1 VAWGWVVPAA
11 LAQAVALTVGSTGYG
26 WHRDELYF
34 RMLPPAWGYV
44 DQPPL
49 VPWIARSVTALVDE
63 PWALR
68 VPATLAS
75 AAAVVLV
82 ALLAREL
89 GGTRGAQALAA
100 WGAAFGAVPL
110 MLGHLLLTSTLDQ
123 AFWLAATLAVLRA
136 VRGDRRWWLVAG
148 VVAGLASF
156 SRLLVAVLGVALVVG
171 LLLAGPR
178 RVLRGPWPWAGAA
191 LAVVLASPNLLFQA
205 THGWPQ
211 LDMGAALA
219 ENNAAEV
226 RTLAVPLL
234 LLMLGPVLAPVW
246 GTGVVWLLRAPQRPE
261 VGFLA
266 VAFGVLVAF
275 TLVSGAQPHYP
286 VHLLAVVYAAG
297 CVPVSRWLATRARWR
312 WVAVAGLAANAAL
325 AAVLALPV
333 VPADRLGTTPVPAVG
348 PLVGDQVG
356 WPAYVEQVSRA
367 WRTTPGGARTAV
379 ITSNYGEAGAV
390 ARFGPALGL
399 PAPFS
404 GHNALHD
411 VGRPADDVDTV
422 VLVGHVGERA
432 ADLFDACRVVDRL
445 DNGLGVDNEEQG
457 APVTVCTG
465 PVADW
470 STLWPRFRHLD

>member
-1 VAWGWVVPAA
+1 
-11 LAQAVALTVGSTGYG
+11 
-26 WHRDELYF
+26 
-34 RMLPPAWGYV
+34 MLPPAWGYV

-49 VPWIARSVTALVDE
+49 VPWLARSVTALVDE

-75 AAAVVLV
+75 AVAVVLV

-89 GGTRGAQALAA
+89 GGSRGAQALAA
-100 WGAAFGAVPL
+100 WGAAFGALPL

-136 VRGDRRWWLVAG
+136 VRGDGRWWLVAG
-148 VVAGLASF
+148 AVAGLASF
-156 SRLLVAVLGVALVVG
+156 SRLLVAA
-171 LLLAGPR
+171 
-178 RVLRGPWPWAGAA
+178 
-191 LAVVLASPNLLFQA
+191 PNLLFQA

-219 ENNAAEV
+219 EDNAAEV
-226 RTLAVPLL
+226 RTLAPLLL

-246 GTGVVWLLRAPQRPE
+246 VTGVVWLLRAPQRPE

-275 TLVSGAQPHYP
+275 TLGSGAQPHYP
-286 VHLLAVVYAAG
+286 VHLLVVVYAAG

-333 VPADRLGTTPVPAVG
+333 VPADRLGATPLPAVG

-367 WRTTPGGARTAV
+367 WRTTPRGARTAV

-411 VGRPADDVDTV
+411 AGRPPDDVDTV
-422 VLVGHVGERA
+422 VLVGHQGERV

-465 PVADW
+465 PVAGW